1 MNIMNWLQNKWKDI
15 LLILL
20 MVMWMGGCVSRC
32 SKNNEIRSLRT
43 VISERDSVIAAEI
56 VRSDSLSDV
65 ISGMR
70 HEIDLRDVVIEQ
82 KTQSVRSLEESA
94 KRIVVRIDTARHR

>member
-1 MNIMNWLQNKWKDI
+1 MNIMNWLQNKWKDV

-32 SKNNEIRSLRT
+32 SKNNEIRSLRSA
-43 VISERDSVIAAEI
+43 ISEKDSIVAAE
-56 VRSDSLSDV
+56 VVKSDSLSDV

-82 KTQSVRSLEESA
+82 KTQSVKSLEESA
-94 KRIVVRIDTARHR
+94 KRIVVRIDTAGRR

>member
-1 MNIMNWLQNKWKDI
+1 MNIMNWLQNKWKDV

-20 MVMWMGGCVSRC
+20 MVLWMGGCVSRC
-32 SKNNEIRSLRT
+32 SKNNEIRSLRS
-43 VISERDSVIAAEI
+43 VIFERDRAITAEI
-56 VRSDSLSDV
+56 VKSDSLSDV

-82 KTQSVRSLEESA
+82 KTQNVRSLEESA
-94 KRIVVRIDTARHR
+94 KRIVVRIDTAGRR